1 MTTPKP
7 RPEVLP
13 GTTYKLKTGCGNI
26 YVIINSDN
34 GKPFEVF
41 SVMGKS
47 GGCSASYSEAIAR
60 LISLALRSGV
70 EPKAIIKHLRGIA
83 CHQVSWSQGEKIL
96 SCADAIAKALE
107 SHNGLLEKPNPGDP
121 V

>member
-1 MTTPKP
+1 MAGPKE

-26 YVIINSDN
+26 YVIINDYD

-47 GGCSASYSEAIAR
+47 GGCAASYSEAIAR

-70 EPKAIIKHLRGIA
+70 EPKVIIKHLQGIA
-83 CHQVSWSQGEKIL
+83 CHQVSWYEGGKIL
-96 SCADAIAKALE
+96 SCADA
-107 SHNGLLEKPNPGDP
+107 
-121 V
+121 

>member
-1 MTTPKP
+1 MVSPKE

-26 YVIINSDN
+26 YVIINDHD
-34 GKPFEVF
+34 GQPFEVF

-47 GGCSASYSEAIAR
+47 GGCAASYSEAIAR

-70 EPKAIIKHLRGIA
+70 EPKAIIKQLRGIA
-83 CHQVSWSQGEKIL
+83 CHQISWYEGEKII
-96 SCADAIAKALE
+96 SCADAIGKALE
-107 SHNGLLEKPNPGDP
+107 TNR
-121 V
+121 

>member
-26 YVIINSDN
+26 YVIINDHD
-34 GKPFEVF
+34 GRPFEVF

-47 GGCSASYSEAIAR
+47 GGCAASYSEAIAR

-83 CHQVSWSQGEKIL
+83 CHQVAWHEGEKIL
-96 SCADAIAKALE
+96 SCADAIAIALE
-107 SHNGLLEKPNPGDP
+107 KNGKLS
-121 V
+121 